1 MSTSVEIALFDPTRL
16 WFPVGVSDE
25 SVEVVRERAKEDQP
39 DRQAPAS
46 FAWRD
51 SLLEQISEVLD
62 CCKDQAWDGYDAEPI
77 ALVSAESAFEVARSL
92 PAGIQAPTVVP
103 EPDGDIAFEWRTDDS
118 KLFSLSVTGPTLV
131 YAGRFGGS
139 SKLYGEE
146 RFFGVIPRAI
156 LEILTRYFPMD

>member
-1 MSTSVEIALFDPTRL
+1 MSTSVEIAPFDPTKL

-25 SVEVVRERAKEDQP
+25 SVEVVRESAKEDQP

-51 SLLEQISEVLD
+51 SLLEQIGEVLHS
-62 CCKDQAWDGYDAEPI
+62 CTDQAWDGYNAGPI
-77 ALVSAESAFEVARSL
+77 SLVSGESAFEVARNL
-92 PAGIQAPTVVP
+92 PTGIQAPTIVP
-103 EPDGDIAFEWRTDDS
+103 EPDGDIAFEWRTDDN

-139 SKLYGEE
+139 SKQYGEE